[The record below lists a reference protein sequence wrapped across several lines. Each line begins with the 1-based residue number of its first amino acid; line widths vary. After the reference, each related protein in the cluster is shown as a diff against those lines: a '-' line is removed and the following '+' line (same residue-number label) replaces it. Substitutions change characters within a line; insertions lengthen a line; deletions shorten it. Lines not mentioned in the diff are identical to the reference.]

1 MSATPRA
8 VHGMPAVCQ
17 AIVARGLVS
26 AGLLAVA
33 LAVYAEPPSYT
44 ECAAYFFMAA
54 NAKGMGEF
62 DDYYRSG
69 EFAYNHAVR
78 LSGAPEALEQFNRA
92 SQSIN
97 ELIERNWNYFER
109 ADERYGVLCADLYRE
124 ATRPAIP

>member
-1 MSATPRA
+1 VTSRAIHGLSAGNRA
-8 VHGMPAVCQ
+8 LA
-17 AIVARGLVS
+17 ARGLVS
-26 AGLLAVA
+26 AGLLAAA
-33 LAVYAEPPSYT
+33 LAVHAEPPSYT

-54 NAKGMGEF
+54 NAKGMDEF

-78 LSGAPEALEQFNRA
+78 LAGAPEALAQFNRA

-124 ATRPAIP
+124 ANRPALP